1 MQGQVIHGYRRGSK
15 ELSIPT
21 ANHPVDSN
29 LTPWIAD
36 ITSGVYF
43 GWTSLRFPSSS
54 TSSNDTTTTSRSG
67 FSLCPMVMSIMSNK
81 FYHNKE
87 RSAEV
92 HLLHDFRED
101 LYGAKMRVLL
111 TGFIREERGDYANVG
126 ELIADIK
133 LDCDVARKSLN
144 REAWA

>member
-1 MQGQVIHGYRRGSK
+1 
-15 ELSIPT
+15 
-21 ANHPVDSN
+21 
-29 LTPWIAD
+29 
-36 ITSGVYF
+36 
-43 GWTSLRFPSSS
+43 
-54 TSSNDTTTTSRSG
+54 
-67 FSLCPMVMSIMSNK
+67 MSNK

-144 REAWA
+144 REAWALRELGSGTLDGSWLVRETAGA